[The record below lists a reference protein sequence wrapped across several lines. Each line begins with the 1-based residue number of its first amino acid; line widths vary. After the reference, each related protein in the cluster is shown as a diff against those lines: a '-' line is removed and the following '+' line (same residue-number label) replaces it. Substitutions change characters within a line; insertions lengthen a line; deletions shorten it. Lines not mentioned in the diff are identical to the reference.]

1 MSTSTVPLPQ
11 SRRPSRRC
19 REPAVCISV
28 ETLSPVAS
36 GQFHREHLS
45 SAFETSKPNMY
56 RDSSFSSS
64 DLESGWPLTPPL
76 DEEAEAQHI
85 DESSEDHDEDYGVG
99 CSWADYGLPKSL
111 HRTSS
116 NDSFQCRG
124 LGMFNISF
132 DSNNKKPSTLEAA
145 ATASTATKPSTST
158 LANTAFAEAIDHLSS
173 PIAFS
178 NLKLDSAATVN
189 TKRRRSTLSRL
200 RNFPAATGN
209 PEVDGEDRENP
220 ASTYKDRVQ
229 PGSAARRMS
238 DFTNEADQRA
248 SPTKKRPSTPVRPA
262 RPETLVWNSAF
273 ADTFPATRRPSARQ
287 DINEDIDE
295 EGDGHSYEPC
305 EARDGCSP
313 LSTITRA
320 PRLSWLSNNRSR
332 HTFPLDLT
340 FAVNTFSP
348 RGQAG
353 KDASRL
359 PRTLAVHRNDSIS
372 SIKQRL
378 SSALKRAGLPTPAE
392 ELIVSL
398 RSSEVAPQVSPRIR
412 LNSIVDYEAA
422 ATPPA
427 QTGLAARKGSAPLPS
442 PSYTTLLW
450 AAAARRRASATPAM
464 TFCSSSSPRR
474 SKRSSLT
481 PTAAA
486 VAAGSRKDSL
496 SIGTD
501 AAALTARWRELDD
514 DEATLDHVGV
524 TPSDQL
530 VVALRRAHY
539 VHF

>member
-1 MSTSTVPLPQ
+1 M
-11 SRRPSRRC
+11 
-19 REPAVCISV
+19 CISV
-28 ETLSPVAS
+28 ETLSPLAP

-45 SAFETSKPNMY
+45 SAFETSKSYMY

-64 DLESGWPLTPPL
+64 DVDFSWPLTPPL
-76 DEEAEAQHI
+76 GEEAQNHDDI
-85 DESSEDHDEDYGVG
+85 EDQDQEDYGVG
-99 CSWADYGLPKSL
+99 CSWSDYGLPKSL

-124 LGMFNISF
+124 LGMFNIQF
-132 DSNNKKPSTLEAA
+132 DKKSSTLEAA
-145 ATASTATKPSTST
+145 ATASTATRPPTSST
-158 LANTAFAEAIDHLSS
+158 LAHSAFADAVDQLSS

-178 NLKLDSAATVN
+178 KLKLDSGASAN

-200 RNFPAATGN
+200 RGGPAATGK
-209 PEVDGEDRENP
+209 EAEDKVNTQPTRE
-220 ASTYKDRVQ
+220 DFVE

-238 DFTNEADQRA
+238 DFTNEAEQRA
-248 SPTKKRPSTPVRPA
+248 SPPKRRTSGPPRPP

-273 ADTFPATRRPSARQ
+273 TDTFSTSRGSSA
-287 DINEDIDE
+287 EPCIDE
-295 EGDGHSYEPC
+295 DDNERR

-313 LSTITRA
+313 LSSIAGASR
-320 PRLSWLSNNRSR
+320 PSRLSINNRSR
-332 HTFPLDLT
+332 QTFPLDLT

-348 RGQAG
+348 RSQSNG
-353 KDASRL
+353 DTSRL
-359 PRTLAVHRNDSIS
+359 PRTLAVHRNDSIC

-378 SSALKRAGLPTPAE
+378 SAALKSAGLPTPAE

-398 RSSEVAPQVSPRIR
+398 RSNEVAPQVSPRIR
-412 LNSIVDYEAA
+412 LNSIVDYDAA
-422 ATPPA
+422 ATATPPA
-427 QTGLAARKGSAPLPS
+427 QTGFAARKGSAPLPS

-464 TFCSSSSPRR
+464 TFCSSSSPKR

-481 PTAAA
+481 PTAIGGGA
-486 VAAGSRKDSL
+486 RKDSL
-496 SIGTD
+496 SVANE

-514 DEATLDHVGV
+514 DDATLDYVGV

>member
-1 MSTSTVPLPQ
+1 M
-11 SRRPSRRC
+11 
-19 REPAVCISV
+19 CISV
-28 ETLSPVAS
+28 ETLSPLAP

-64 DLESGWPLTPPL
+64 DLEFGWPLTPPL
-76 DEEAEAQHI
+76 GQEAEAQHN
-85 DESSEDHDEDYGVG
+85 DESPDEDYGAG

-116 NDSFQCRG
+116 NDSFRCRG

-132 DSNNKKPSTLEAA
+132 DNNHSKSSTLEAA
-145 ATASTATKPSTST
+145 ATASTATRPSTST
-158 LANTAFAEAIDHLSS
+158 LAHSAFADAIDHLSS

-178 NLKLDSAATVN
+178 NLKLDSAATAN

-200 RNFPAATGN
+200 RNLPT
-209 PEVDGEDRENP
+209 DEDHREQP
-220 ASTYKDRVQ
+220 ASTYEEFVQ

-248 SPTKKRPSTPVRPA
+248 SPSKRRPSTPVRPP

-273 ADTFPATRRPSARQ
+273 GVTFPTTRRSSAQ
-287 DINEDIDE
+287 QGIHEDINE
-295 EGDGHSYEPC
+295 EGDDHSYEPC

-313 LSTITRA
+313 LSSITGA
-320 PRLSWLSNNRSR
+320 PRVSWLSNNRSR

-353 KDASRL
+353 RDTSRL

-378 SSALKRAGLPTPAE
+378 SSALRSAGLPTPAE

-412 LNSIVDYEAA
+412 MNSIVDYDIA

-427 QTGLAARKGSAPLPS
+427 QTGFAARKGSAPLPS

-481 PTAAA
+481 PNAA
-486 VAAGSRKDSL
+486 VSTSSRKDSL
-496 SIGTD
+496 SIVTGND

-514 DEATLDHVGV
+514 DEATLDQVGV